1 MTASASHGKVRHG
14 RDISTGSAEA
24 ALGNGLNI
32 RKTVAVQET
41 ITANV
46 FDRPCAPIV
55 RVAVLAVIRNPFAGR
70 FAQDL
75 SLLFDLG
82 GLAGEHLSGDAVRL
96 LDGAPVSYG
105 KAAIVGM
112 AGELEHGAAMIHPKL
127 GKPLREA
134 VGGGK
139 ALIPS
144 NAKVGPV
151 GTAIDI
157 PLGHKDDGWSFDHFD
172 TMTVMVADAPRPN
185 EIVLAV
191 AVATG
196 GRPHPRSGDRPI
208 T

>member
-1 MTASASHGKVRHG
+1 M
-14 RDISTGSAEA
+14 
-24 ALGNGLNI
+24 
-32 RKTVAVQET
+32 AVQET
-41 ITANV
+41 ITADV

-55 RVAVLAVIRNPFAGR
+55 RVALLAVIRNPFAGR
-70 FAQDL
+70 FEDDL
-75 SLLFDLG
+75 SPLFDLG
-82 GLAGEHLSGDAVRL
+82 GLAGERLSDAAVAL

-105 KAAIVGM
+105 KAAIVGV
-112 AGELEHGAAMIHPKL
+112 AGELEHGAAMMHPKL
-127 GKPLREA
+127 GKPLRRA
-134 VGGGK
+134 VDGGK

-151 GTAIDI
+151 GAAIDI

-172 TMTVMVADAPRPN
+172 TMTVMVGDAPRPD

-196 GRPHPRSGDRPI
+196 GRPHPRAGNRPI